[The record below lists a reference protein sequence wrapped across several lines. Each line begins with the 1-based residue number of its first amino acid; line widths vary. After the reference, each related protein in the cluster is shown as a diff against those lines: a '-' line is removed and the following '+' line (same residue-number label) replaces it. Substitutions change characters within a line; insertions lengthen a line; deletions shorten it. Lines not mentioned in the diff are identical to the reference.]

1 MTASVRPTYIHRQD
15 WRVVA
20 VMLSADEQVALNKLA
35 TSERREKEDMA
46 ALLIKVALEDRGL
59 LKRENYEGEQG
70 GKGEGGISS
79 APPLPFSP
87 SPRQGETA
95 DVV

>member
-59 LKRENYEGEQG
+59 LEREKG
-70 GKGEGGISS
+70 GKGEGEI
-79 APPLPFSP
+79 APAPLLPFSP
-87 SPRQGETA
+87 APRHGETGNA
-95 DVV
+95 E